1 MIKVYVACEFGRMDE
16 AVELALDLQRQ
27 CFDVVSTWLLKDTA
41 YDPKSLPKAIR
52 DYLQVKECDL
62 LVWLTGKS
70 VNTNCEV
77 GLAMGMGKPV
87 VCVGEFSGNIFTT
100 IPYLAEWM
108 KRDEVVEKLKERYQ
122 YA

>member
-16 AVELALDLQRQ
+16 AVELALAFQIAG
-27 CFDVVSTWLLKDTA
+27 FDVVSTWLLKDKS
-41 YDPKSLPKAIR
+41 YDPNSLPKAIR

-62 LVWLTGKS
+62 LVYITGKS
-70 VNTNCEV
+70 VNANCEV

-87 VCVGEFSGNIFTT
+87 ICVGDFSGNIFTT
-100 IPYLAEWM
+100 IPYLAEWI
-108 KRDEVVEKLKERYQ
+108 KREEVVDKLKERYQ